1 MRSSWDGN
9 SWDTLLHTCSWGTKN
24 TQKSLILQHASDDK
38 SSSKMPKLVKLRSKI
53 ATRHYLL
60 IYLGVNPVQK
70 YVQFVQLIIFLISF
84 FPNAISCCINQ
95 LEFWVGHR
103 AAQSKLWIFEPT
115 NRSRDT
121 RKREIKNTTI
131 HRLIEQTCCQ
141 VMNMEFVRDSHI

>member
-1 MRSSWDGN
+1 MVTKLRSSWDGN

-84 FPNAISCCINQ
+84 FFQMPSAVVSISLSFGWGIGRRKANC
-95 LEFWVGHR
+95 EFLNPRTGV
-103 AAQSKLWIFEPT
+103 
-115 NRSRDT
+115 
-121 RKREIKNTTI
+121 EIPGN
-131 HRLIEQTCCQ
+131 
-141 VMNMEFVRDSHI
+141 VR